1 MKLILNN
8 VLMLDK
14 TLYMGSLYEMYHKRI
29 FDFLYKYSNN
39 QEVASDLMQETFFSY
54 FRSYGESNLP
64 PEKAIMVLY
73 TIARNNSINY
83 SKKFSTV
90 KESASNNVDI
100 YQSKKTSFEKKE
112 ELKDM
117 ELRLRQCL
125 ALLPEDQRVALIMKN
140 LKDMTLAEI
149 AEVMELSIST
159 VSRLV
164 VKATARL
171 IQLAEEH
178 GIAP

>member
-1 MKLILNN
+1 
-8 VLMLDK
+8 MLDK
-14 TLYMGSLYEMYHKRI
+14 TIYMGSLYEKFHKRI
-29 FDFLYKYSNN
+29 FDFLYKYTNN

-54 FRSYGESNLP
+54 FRSYGDSNLP

-73 TIARNNSINY
+73 TIARNASINY

-90 KESASNNVDI
+90 KENASNVDI
-100 YQSKKTSFEKKE
+100 YQSKKTSFEKRE

-117 ELRLRQCL
+117 EMRLQQCL

-140 LKDMTLAEI
+140 MKDMTLMEI

-171 IQLAEEH
+171 VELAEKH

>member
-1 MKLILNN
+1 
-8 VLMLDK
+8 
-14 TLYMGSLYEMYHKRI
+14 
-29 FDFLYKYSNN
+29 
-39 QEVASDLMQETFFSY
+39 
-54 FRSYGESNLP
+54 
-64 PEKAIMVLY
+64 MVLY
-73 TIARNNSINY
+73 TIARNASINY

-90 KESASNNVDI
+90 KENASNVDI

-117 ELRLRQCL
+117 EMRLRQCL

-140 LKDMTLAEI
+140 MKDMTLMEI

-171 IQLAEEH
+171 VELAEKH

>member
-1 MKLILNN
+1 MQDNRN
-8 VLMLDK
+8 
-14 TLYMGSLYEMYHKRI
+14 YMGDIYERFNKRI

-39 QEVASDLMQETFFSY
+39 QEVAADLMQETFLSY

-90 KESASNNVDI
+90 KENASNNVDI
-100 YQSKKTSFEKKE
+100 YQSQKTSFEKRE

-117 ELRLRQCL
+117 EIRLRHCL
-125 ALLPEDQRVALIMKN
+125 ALLPEDQRAALIMKN
-140 LKDMTLAEI
+140 INDMTLADI

-171 IQLAEEH
+171 LQLAEEN

>member
-1 MKLILNN
+1 
-8 VLMLDK
+8 
-14 TLYMGSLYEMYHKRI
+14 MGEIYEKFHKRI

-39 QEVASDLMQETFFSY
+39 QEVAADLMQETFYSY
-54 FRSYGESNLP
+54 FKSYGESNLP
-64 PEKAIMVLY
+64 AEKAIMVLY

-90 KESASNNVDI
+90 KENASNNVDI
-100 YQSKKTSFEKKE
+100 YQSQKTSFEKRE

-117 ELRLRQCL
+117 ENRLQHCL
-125 ALLPEDQRVALIMKN
+125 SLLPEDQRTALIMKN
-140 LKDMTLAEI
+140 MKDMTLAEI
-149 AEVMELSIST
+149 AEIMELSIST

-164 VKATARL
+164 VKATAHL
-171 IQLAEEH
+171 LQLAEEN

>member
-1 MKLILNN
+1 
-8 VLMLDK
+8 MLDK
-14 TLYMGSLYEMYHKRI
+14 THYMGSLYEKYHKRI

-39 QEVASDLMQETFFSY
+39 QEVASDLMQETFFSF

-90 KESASNNVDI
+90 KENASNVDI

-117 ELRLRQCL
+117 EQKLRQCL
-125 ALLPEDQRVALIMKN
+125 ALLPEDQRTALIMKN
-140 LKDMTLAEI
+140 IEDMTLAEI

-171 IQLAEEH
+171 IQLAEEN

>member
-1 MKLILNN
+1 MQ
-8 VLMLDK
+8 DK
-14 TLYMGSLYEMYHKRI
+14 TSYMGSLYEKFHKRI
-29 FDFLYKYSNN
+29 FDFLYKYTNN

-54 FRSYGESNLP
+54 IRSYGDSGLP

-73 TIARNNSINY
+73 TIARNSSINY

-90 KESASNNVDI
+90 KENASNVDI
-100 YQSKKTSFEKKE
+100 YQSNKTSFEKKE

-117 ELRLRQCL
+117 EMRLQKCL

-140 LKDMTLAEI
+140 MKDMTLMEI

-171 IQLAEEH
+171 IELAEKQ

>member
-1 MKLILNN
+1 MQ
-8 VLMLDK
+8 DK
-14 TLYMGSLYEMYHKRI
+14 TFYLGSLYEKYHKRI

-39 QEVASDLMQETFFSY
+39 QEVALDLMQETFFSF
-54 FRSYGESNLP
+54 FRSYGDSNLP

-83 SKKFSTV
+83 SKKFSTI
-90 KESASNNVDI
+90 KENASNVDI
-100 YQSKKTSFEKKE
+100 YQSRQTSFEKKE

-117 ELRLRQCL
+117 ENRLQECL
-125 ALLPEDQRVALIMKN
+125 ALLPEDQRAALIMKN
-140 LKDMTLAEI
+140 MKDMTLAEI
-149 AEVMELSIST
+149 SEVMKISISS

-171 IQLAEEH
+171 VELAQKY
-178 GIAP
+178 GIVP